1 MNPEALRT
9 EYELALDAA
18 LESDAQVRELPR
30 LLMAAQGEN
39 PTMTAIDVARITAT
53 TLSINER
60 LHEQVERHRK
70 ALQRT
75 KLDAETK
82 AMLARAGVSP

>member
-1 MNPEALRT
+1 MNAEALRT

-18 LESDAQVRELPR
+18 LESDSQVRDLPR
-30 LLMAAQGEN
+30 LLMAAQGDN

-60 LHEQVERHRK
+60 LHEQAERHRK
-70 ALQRT
+70 ALQRIRSE
-75 KLDAETK
+75 AETK
-82 AMLARAGVSP
+82 AMLARTGVSC